1 MSNKKAAPK
10 TAVSKKSE
18 AAAKRPGSKKTVLFG
33 GIILLFAVIGL
44 VTTLRFTISAAGDM
58 LNHTKE
64 KEAFARLVTP
74 LVLQDPPEFTN
85 PEEAAD
91 STIITAAAWRLI
103 MQGDIAKYPV
113 DEFNFITVPQSD
125 IEVQIKALFGEVEYK
140 HQSVGDTQM
149 RITYSRSD
157 KSYTFPARPYVMS
170 YTPVVEEIRK
180 ITETE
185 YCLTVGYIS
194 PGLSWESDLDGESY
208 HSEPEKIMLYTVMK
222 TESGYQVYAIERQD
236 DPEHDHAHE
245 ESVSSEES

>member
-1 MSNKKAAPK
+1 LSKKQEAPKKEAALTDKKAAPK
-10 TAVSKKSE
+10 K
-18 AAAKRPGSKKTVLFG
+18 GGKKTVVFG
-33 GIILLFAVIGL
+33 GVILLFAVIGL
-44 VTTLRFTISAAGDM
+44 ITSLRFVVLSAGDM

-64 KEAFARLVTP
+64 KESFALLVTP
-74 LVLQDPPEFTN
+74 LVLQDPPTFAS

-170 YTPVVEEIRK
+170 YTPRVEEIRK

-194 PGLSWESDLDGESY
+194 PGLSWESDLDGETY
-208 HSEPEKIMLYTVMK
+208 HSEPEKIMNYTVIK
-222 TESGYQVYAIERQD
+222 EDSGYRIYAIERQD
-236 DPEHDHAHE
+236 DLDHSHDH
-245 ESVSSEES
+245 SEETSGEED